1 MITADGAT
9 QFSKGMDIAG
19 GVSLTYKIDLSKYR
33 QVYTDEQEFFQVT
46 RGIKDIILQNI
57 DKRISALG
65 VSDYTSYI
73 QSLDDGEYV
82 VVEI

>member
-1 MITADGAT
+1 MITADGVT